1 MSNVIPINSR
11 AIAAAAIRA
20 KLREAAN
27 ASGRLGSL
35 EDTIDLIRYEC
46 DRFAWLAP
54 PAEKGKS
61 RKLTV
66 FELNKRNQEFE
77 STPLRQRVPLQPIP
91 GSGVISWV
99 QVHDGAHA
107 RISLASRYL
116 CSDRR
121 SPTNR

>member
-66 FELNKRNQEFE
+66 FKLNNRNQEFE
-77 STPLRQRVPLQPIP
+77 STPLRHTVWHASLHYGEAMKSARGARFTRGRGRGECQRQRLSVKI
-91 GSGVISWV
+91 
-99 QVHDGAHA
+99 A
-107 RISLASRYL
+107 
-116 CSDRR
+116 
-121 SPTNR
+121 

>member
-61 RKLTV
+61 RKLA
-66 FELNKRNQEFE
+66 FSRYKRNREFE
-77 STPLRQRVPLQPIP
+77 STPLRQRVTANRCL
-91 GSGVISWV
+91 VV
-99 QVHDGAHA
+99 QVGPA
-107 RISLASRYL
+107 R
-116 CSDRR
+116 
-121 SPTNR
+121 

>member
-61 RKLTV
+61 RKLAV
-66 FELNKRNQEFE
+66 FALHKRNREFE
-77 STPLRQRVPLQPIP
+77 STPLRHTVLHASLHYGEAMKSARGARFTRGGGRGECQRQRLSVKI
-91 GSGVISWV
+91 
-99 QVHDGAHA
+99 A
-107 RISLASRYL
+107 
-116 CSDRR
+116 
-121 SPTNR
+121 